1 MIPILLRVTVSR
13 NSFKKSEFNLG
24 IFSEVL
30 AWISVFWLTLTSIFF
45 FFPTVFED
53 DGLQNAED
61 FNYTCVVVGAVLILS
76 MFYWFLPKPLGAR
89 HFFVGPK
96 REEKTDDKGER
107 HESLK

>member
-53 DGLQNAED
+53 DGL
-61 FNYTCVVVGAVLILS
+61 
-76 MFYWFLPKPLGAR
+76 
-89 HFFVGPK
+89 
-96 REEKTDDKGER
+96 
-107 HESLK
+107 